1 MKKKDVLIFGS
12 GHLVFRLK
20 KILHTE
26 GYHCIQCYDEKINNI
41 SVSGSI
47 IDNLAHFFKDINI
60 ENVLMIYLLDDKD
73 ENNLQLIIALSSLKY
88 NIPITAS
95 LFNENF
101 FSNLFKVNNNVTII
115 NPAKIAAPEFVE
127 TLYKKYD
134 MHGENVQT
142 NNHKV
147 IEKKP
152 DYLIKKLLILL
163 LTLSVAC
170 IGYFHYFE
178 HMTWINAVYFVV
190 VIITTVGFGDLN
202 LLASSDISKI
212 IGVILMLGSTILIWM
227 IFSLT
232 IDYFLKNRI
241 QLALGRKKYH
251 TKNHVIVC
259 GLGRLGYFIVEELLK
274 REKKVI
280 IIEINEEAKHV
291 DYFRSIGAD
300 VYIGDARS
308 EKVLSDV
315 NIKHSAAL
323 ISVINNDA
331 LNIEIGLHARTL
343 YATMKIV
350 LRIFDEDIAV
360 EIKNM
365 LNIQLAMS
373 NSAIASKSFFNEL
386 KKYDHEKHSP
396 Q

>member
-1 MKKKDVLIFGS
+1 
-12 GHLVFRLK
+12 
-20 KILHTE
+20 
-26 GYHCIQCYDEKINNI
+26 
-41 SVSGSI
+41 
-47 IDNLAHFFKDINI
+47 
-60 ENVLMIYLLDDKD
+60 
-73 ENNLQLIIALSSLKY
+73 
-88 NIPITAS
+88 
-95 LFNENF
+95 
-101 FSNLFKVNNNVTII
+101 
-115 NPAKIAAPEFVE
+115 
-127 TLYKKYD
+127 
-134 MHGENVQT
+134 
-142 NNHKV
+142 
-147 IEKKP
+147 
-152 DYLIKKLLILL
+152 
-163 LTLSVAC
+163 
-170 IGYFHYFE
+170 
-178 HMTWINAVYFVV
+178 
-190 VIITTVGFGDLN
+190 
-202 LLASSDISKI
+202 
-212 IGVILMLGSTILIWM
+212 MLGSTILIWM